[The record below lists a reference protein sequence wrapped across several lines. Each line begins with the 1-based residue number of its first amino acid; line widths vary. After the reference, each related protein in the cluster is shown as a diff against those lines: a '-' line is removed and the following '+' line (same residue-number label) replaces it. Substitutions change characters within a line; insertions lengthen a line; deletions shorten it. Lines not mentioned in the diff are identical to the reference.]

1 MNIIETHGLGK
12 RYRRSW
18 ALRDCTLAIPAGRV
32 VALVGPNGAGK
43 TTLLHL
49 IVGLTK
55 QSAGEIAVLGG
66 LTPGC
71 DTALSQIGFVAQDTP
86 LYSYL
91 SVADTLRMVAS
102 LSGSFDDA
110 HARERLA
117 ALNIPL
123 DRKVGQLS
131 GGQRSQVALAVAL
144 ARHPRLLILD
154 EPVARL
160 DPLARHEFM
169 GALMAAVAED
179 EISVLLSSHVISE
192 LERVCDYL
200 VVLADGRVQ
209 VIGAVEDLLETHKV
223 LTGPIE
229 QVDDVAG
236 TMAVVSD
243 SRASRS
249 ARLLVRTN
257 DRELLPPG
265 WQAECSNLEEIV
277 LAYLRVPDVSAL
289 PGPNIHRDNRVEEKL
304 A

>member
-1 MNIIETHGLGK
+1 MNVIETHGLGK

-49 IVGLTK
+49 AVGLTK
-55 QSAGEIAVLGG
+55 QSEGEIAVLGG
-66 LTPGC
+66 ETPGS
-71 DTALSQIGFVAQDTP
+71 DKALGRVGFVAQDTP

-91 SVADTLRMVAS
+91 SVADTLRLVAN
-102 LSGSFDDA
+102 LSGSLDEA
-110 HARERLA
+110 HARERLS
-117 ALNIPL
+117 ALNIPM

-169 GALMAAVAED
+169 GALMAAVAEE
-179 EISVLLSSHVISE
+179 EISVLLSSHVVSE

-229 QVDDVAG
+229 QADDIAD

-243 SRASRS
+243 TRASRS
-249 ARLLVRTN
+249 ARLLLRTN
-257 DRELLPPG
+257 DRELLPAG
-265 WQAECSNLEEIV
+265 WQAECTNLEEIV
-277 LAYLRVPDVSAL
+277 LAYLRVPHVSAL
-289 PGPNIHRDNRVEEKL
+289 PGPSGQQDHVEERS

>member
-1 MNIIETHGLGK
+1 MNVIETHGLGK

-49 IVGLTK
+49 AVGLTK
-55 QSAGEIAVLGG
+55 QSEGEIAVLGG
-66 LTPGC
+66 LAPGS
-71 DTALSQIGFVAQDTP
+71 DGALGQIGFVAQDTP

-91 SVADTLRMVAS
+91 SVADTFRMVAS
-102 LSGSFDDA
+102 LSGSLDEA
-110 HARERLA
+110 QARERLA

-179 EISVLLSSHVISE
+179 EISVLLSSHVVSE

-209 VIGAVEDLLETHKV
+209 VIGPVEDLLEAHKI
-223 LTGPIE
+223 LTGPID
-229 QVDDVAG
+229 QADAIAS

-243 SRASRS
+243 HRTSRS

-257 DRELLPPG
+257 DRELLPPD
-265 WQAECSNLEEIV
+265 WQAECTNLEEIV
-277 LAYLRVPDVSAL
+277 LAYLRVPDASAL
-289 PGPNIHRDNRVEEKL
+289 PGPSINRDRVEEKS